1 MDAEI
6 LQCSTTAASSVIR
19 PSSMWMVRSA
29 TSKIRESWVTMSTGT
44 PRPRASSTSRST
56 TSRPVLPSSALDRTK
71 KHPLGDIMVVAL
83 CAVVCGADSWEEVE
97 AFGEAKADWLKTFLA
112 LPNGIPS
119 HDTFYRVFSRL
130 DPQAF
135 GKCVAGWMAGV
146 CEVAGLRHIAID
158 GKAVRSASKGTFSGC
173 LHLVSAWAAENRLSL
188 GQAAVADGSHEI
200 AAIPELLR
208 VLDLKGALVT
218 IDAAGCQKE
227 IAKQIRGQGGHYLL
241 AVKGNQPTLQAAV
254 HAEFDRLIEAD
265 FVGVPHDGAGAV
277 DDAHGRHEERYT
289 TVVYDPKG
297 LPPEWPDV
305 AAAVLVG
312 REREVKG
319 VRTDSAHYYI
329 TSLRG
334 TAAELAGLVRR
345 HWSVENELH
354 WCLDVALREDA
365 NKTAAGHA
373 GANLGLVRRVAASLL
388 KQDTGKGSIKAKR
401 LKAALDEGYL
411 LQALQRFVED

>member
-1 MDAEI
+1 MPKQDVSIARYFAD
-6 LQCSTTAASSVIR
+6 L
-19 PSSMWMVRSA
+19 PD
-29 TSKIRESWVTMSTGT
+29 
-44 PRPRASSTSRST
+44 PR
-56 TSRPVLPSSALDRTK
+56 VDRTK
-71 KHPLGDIMVVAL
+71 KHALGDILAITL
-83 CAVVCGADSWEEVE
+83 CAVICGADSWEEVE
-97 AFGEAKADWLKTFLA
+97 AFGESKHDWLKRFLA

-119 HDTFYRVFSRL
+119 HDTFYRVFARL
-130 DPQAF
+130 DPEAF
-135 GKCVAGWMAGV
+135 GKCVADWMSGA
-146 CEVAGLRHIAID
+146 CEAAGLKHIAVD
-158 GKAVRSASKGTFSGC
+158 GKAARSAPRGTFSGC
-173 LHLVSAWAAENRLSL
+173 LHLVSAWAAESRLIL
-188 GQAAVADGSHEI
+188 GQQAVADGSHEI

-218 IDAAGCQKE
+218 IDAAGCQRE
-227 IAKQIRGQGGHYLL
+227 IAKQIREQGGDYLL

-265 FVGVPHDGAGAV
+265 FAGVPHDGHEEV

-289 TVVYDPKG
+289 TVIYDPQG

-305 AAAVLVG
+305 AAVVLVG

-319 VRTDSAHYYI
+319 VRTDTAHYYI

-334 TAAELAGLVRR
+334 TAAELANLIRR
-345 HWSVENELH
+345 HWSIENELH
-354 WCLDVALREDA
+354 WCLDVAFGEDA

-401 LKAALDEGYL
+401 LKAALDEDYL
-411 LQALQRFVED
+411 LQALQEFVED